1 MTFTI
6 ITRRVRFE
14 TARIRATRPA
24 VLTFPLWGKSADA
37 AHLLVVPKTIPL
49 GNLFIGTTLGL
60 ADRTSFPVLP
70 LGSKATMF
78 THLLVVFRTQTAI
91 AGFPIAF
98 LCKAFSHVGCLQAV
112 VHESPLNKQQMD

>member
-1 MTFTI
+1 VVVLAHVMTFTI
-6 ITRRVRFE
+6 ITRRVLFE
-14 TARIRATRPA
+14 AARIRATRPA

-37 AHLLVVPKTIPL
+37 A
-49 GNLFIGTTLGL
+49 
-60 ADRTSFPVLP
+60 
-70 LGSKATMF
+70 
-78 THLLVVFRTQTAI
+78 HLLVVFRTQTAI